1 MFPIPESI
9 RQLLKGRSMV
19 GPSAPSAVVRFD
31 LSRLNGQIYGEWAVV
46 PLSNPLGIAWRPSD
60 RTWIIAQN
68 SPRALVQCDQAGN
81 VIKTLDVNAS
91 LIGLSLD
98 STDDD
103 LVWLAD
109 YYKGIL
115 AVRISTGAIEVDRVI
130 TDVPYITAVCALPD
144 TIWVGSGYNFQR
156 KIAVYDR
163 DWTLLATITPPVGPR
178 DMTWDGRYVWLAGD
192 RDIVAIDP
200 ETLEVVPGQVVS
212 VHGATRLNGIAV
224 ADDSIVVTDGGRIY
238 RVHMPSLTVRPER
251 VRVSK
256 EKGAV
261 AQRAQVSWP
270 NGSPY
275 DPRDL
280 PGFYSPDRGI
290 DRPEAVNGW
299 QGVVV
304 PGADITIEMGY
315 GEDRSLAFAGQVDE
329 VSIDVEG
336 GDSGA
341 DYSISIDCRDQGWR
355 LLDQTV
361 TNDQGEYYLAYED
374 PEGIE
379 ASLIA
384 RDLLIRA
391 GFAPDKIF
399 AEPTSILI
407 QQKVFERMT
416 YADALEWLGNVTGY
430 ELLLYD
436 DGSAY
441 WRYPSDRQPAEWRQP
456 LTLEGT
462 DWAPLGHAP
471 IVAGSMV
478 LEDPTETDEDGA
490 PVRYTEG
497 VDYEVDLAAG
507 AVRRLAG
514 GAIPDGGQVLAS
526 YVYAAWVFKE
536 GEDLFRVG
544 YKLTRRDQYAGIRVA
559 GEATDPDDPTQKF
572 PVYGTW
578 THPAAATIGL
588 PPAKVQFVEIR
599 ELDSEAKCQAAANQL
614 GHDMI
619 PHAREVRF
627 AAIAVPW
634 LQPGDCIQ
642 IVESSTTISEVY
654 RISELE
660 IEYGPDGAIMY
671 GVAHHY
677 GYAPPPATE
686 EVTPDA

>member
-1 MFPIPESI
+1 
-9 RQLLKGRSMV
+9 MV
-19 GPSAPSAVVRFD
+19 GPSAPSAVVTFD
-31 LSRLNGQIYGEWAVV
+31 LRSHLAGKPFGEWPTV
-46 PLSNPLGIAWRPSD
+46 PLPNLRGITWRRSD
-60 RTWIIAQN
+60 RTYFMVQN

-91 LIGLSLD
+91 LIGLDLD
-98 STDDD
+98 STDND
-103 LVWLAD
+103 LLWLAD
-109 YYKGIL
+109 YYRGVL

-130 TDVPYITAVCALPD
+130 TDLPYITAVCALPD

-163 DWTLLATITPPVGPR
+163 QDWTLLATIATPVGPR

-192 RDIVAIDP
+192 RDIVALDT
-200 ETLEVVPGQVVS
+200 ETLEAVPGQVVS
-212 VHGATRLNGIAV
+212 VQGASRLNGIAV

-251 VRVSK
+251 VRISK
-256 EKGAV
+256 DKGAV

-270 NGSPY
+270 NGNPY

-280 PGFYSPDRGI
+280 PGYYSPDRGI
-290 DRPEAVNGW
+290 DRPETLNGW
-299 QGVVV
+299 KDVVV

-336 GDSGA
+336 GDSRA
-341 DYSISIDCRDQGWR
+341 DYSISIDCRDHGWR

-361 TNDQGEYYLAYED
+361 VNDQGEYYLAYED

-379 ASLIA
+379 ASLTA

-391 GFAPDKIF
+391 GFAPDKVF
-399 AEPTSILI
+399 TEPTGIVV
-407 QQKVFERMT
+407 QCKVFERQS
-416 YADALEWLGNVTGY
+416 YADALEWLSNVTGY

-456 LTLEGT
+456 LRLEGT
-462 DWAPLGHAP
+462 DWVTLGHAP

-478 LEDPTETDEDGA
+478 LEDPTETDEGGT
-490 PVRYTEG
+490 PVCYTEG

-507 AVRRLAG
+507 AVRRLDG
-514 GAIPDGGQVLAS
+514 GSIPDGGQVLAS
-526 YVYAAWVFKE
+526 YVYAAWTFRE
-536 GEDLFRVG
+536 GEDLFRIG
-544 YKLTRRDQYAGIRVA
+544 YKLTRRDQYARIRVA

-578 THPAAATIGL
+578 THPAAAANGL

-599 ELDSEAKCQAAANQL
+599 ELDSAEKCQAAANQL
-614 GHDMI
+614 GHDML

-627 AAIAVPW
+627 AAVAVPW